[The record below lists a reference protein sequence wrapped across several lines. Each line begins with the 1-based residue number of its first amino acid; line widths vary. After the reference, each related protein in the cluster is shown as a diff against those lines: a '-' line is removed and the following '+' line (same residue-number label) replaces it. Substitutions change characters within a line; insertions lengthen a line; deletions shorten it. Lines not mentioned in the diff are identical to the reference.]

1 MCRAIEV
8 SKSGF
13 YDWLNRKMSE
23 RKKFNLFLLHL
34 IKEIHTESE
43 DVYGGVKIHRKV
55 LEKGYYCSL
64 RLVEKLM
71 KIAQISS
78 ITKAK
83 FKPSTTDSNHNNS
96 ISPNLLNRNFT
107 TNKPNEVWVSDI
119 TYIEVGNTW
128 MYLCVI
134 IDLFNREVIGW
145 SLDTSLETKILVK
158 AFMNAIK
165 KRKPSVGCIFHSDRG
180 IQYASKEFR
189 SILEKHNMI
198 QSMSRKGNCW
208 DNAVAECFFKIIKTE
223 RVYHRKYQTYDEANR
238 DLFQYI
244 EIVYNRKR
252 IHSYLNFTSPAE
264 FIKKYY
270 ERVA

>member
-1 MCRAIEV
+1 MVKICRAIEV

-71 KIAQISS
+71 KIGNIRSK
-78 ITKAK
+78 IKVK
-83 FKPSTTDSNHNNS
+83 YKCKTTDSNHDYTV
-96 ISPNLLNRNFT
+96 SPNLLKRNFST
-107 TNKPNEVWVSDI
+107 SKPNEVWVSDI

-145 SLDTSLETKILVK
+145 SLELTLETSLVIK

-165 KRKPSVGCIFHSDRG
+165 
-180 IQYASKEFR
+180 
-189 SILEKHNMI
+189 
-198 QSMSRKGNCW
+198 
-208 DNAVAECFFKIIKTE
+208 
-223 RVYHRKYQTYDEANR
+223 
-238 DLFQYI
+238 
-244 EIVYNRKR
+244 NRKQFSGCVF
-252 IHSYLNFTSPAE
+252 HFD
-264 FIKKYY
+264 
-270 ERVA
+270 